1 MNDSTIDEI
10 LENHKA
16 TALVMSQK
24 LKESAESVESAD
36 YEFQELVHAIEKL
49 SRTLHLTIEDAPF
62 LLFRTQFEG
71 AENFREWL
79 LDSQEFVGD
88 RRDTILE
95 AIEAYQRDCLENTG
109 YYTPPRDGQYTLL

>member
-1 MNDSTIDEI
+1 MNTTIDEI

-16 TALVMSQK
+16 TALIMSQK
-24 LKESAESVESAD
+24 LRDSAQAVDGGD
-36 YEFQELVHAIEKL
+36 YDFQELVHSIEKL
-49 SRTLHLTIEDAPF
+49 ARTLHLTIEDAPF

-79 LDSQEFVGD
+79 LGSQEFVGD

-95 AIEAYQRDCLENTG
+95 AIEAYQQECLEKTG